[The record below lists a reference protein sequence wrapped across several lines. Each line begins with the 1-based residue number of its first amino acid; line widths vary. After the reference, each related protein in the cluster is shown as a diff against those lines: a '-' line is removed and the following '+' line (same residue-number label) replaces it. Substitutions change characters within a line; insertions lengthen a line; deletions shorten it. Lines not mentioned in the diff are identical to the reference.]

1 MPAWQLQ
8 TGGMAQAGNRA
19 GKTQCYLQWWDSGAE
34 CLAVTAAGCKVCNCG
49 LIVASSVWPC
59 WCTTQVGW
67 LQHHEPPI
75 PLAAHAMCV
84 CVLGRG
90 TTTCH
95 AMPIQVGRAA
105 KAGTQSSTMLGAL
118 GVSYFISE
126 PMSQIIHCSPRNPPL
141 FWCAYAFPQTP
152 KTSRNSTKN
161 QEFQKS
167 QGLERLELEKDARLE
182 WKFHPARV
190 TLPAQPRATPCQGM

>member
-1 MPAWQLQ
+1 MQLWPYCCKQ
-8 TGGMAQAGNRA
+8 CVAMLVHHTSWVAATPRA
-19 GKTQCYLQWWDSGAE
+19 SD
-34 CLAVTAAGCKVCNCG
+34 
-49 LIVASSVWPC
+49 
-59 WCTTQVGW
+59 
-67 LQHHEPPI
+67 PPGRTC
-75 PLAAHAMCV
+75 HVCV

-152 KTSRNSTKN
+152 QTSRNSTKKN

-167 QGLERLELEKDARLE
+167 QELERLELEKDARLE